1 MTTLP
6 VDTGFHL
13 GVYQRMSIRLIT
25 DEIYDS
31 ITNAVIVNEL
41 SNGMCKNILK
51 TLTQGRQKQVSEAA
65 LVFYLILSKHIY
77 FHKHF

>member
-6 VDTGFHL
+6 VDTGSHL

-51 TLTQGRQKQVSEAA
+51 LLPNYMLMQVKM
-65 LVFYLILSKHIY
+65 VIGYGKT
-77 FHKHF
+77 